1 MYLSLYQTQEVNAMK
16 TFRFVLGTVG
26 LTFGVLAVVQR
37 RIESH
42 RLHHF
47 ERKRYPEQSFYPY
60 V

>member
-1 MYLSLYQTQEVNAMK
+1 MRTLRY
-16 TFRFVLGTVG
+16 VLGTVG
-26 LTFGVLAVVQR
+26 LTFSILAVVQR

-42 RLHHF
+42 RLHSF

>member
-1 MYLSLYQTQEVNAMK
+1 MYLSLYQTEEVNAMR
-16 TFRFVLGTVG
+16 TLRYVLGTVG
-26 LTFGVLAVVQR
+26 LTFSILAVVQR

-42 RLHHF
+42 RLHSF